1 MSPWKRFLALA
12 ALAHIPLAPAHAA
25 GGYPDRPI
33 TLVVGYAPGGGADI
47 TARLLGQRLSEQLG
61 VSVVV
66 ENRPGAGQ
74 NIGAAYVARSA
85 PDGYT
90 ILVSSSAMGI
100 NPSLFPRLEYDPVK
114 SFAPVAVFGQ
124 SPNLLVASSTVGV
137 GSVQELVAYGRKFP
151 GRLNFSSSGHGSTQ
165 HLSGELFKQI
175 TGIEAVHVPYKGSGP
190 SVNGVLA
197 GEVQFTFVNIPSIA
211 TVLGSDKIKVLAVTS
226 EQRLR
231 SLPDVPT
238 MAEAGIDGMVVS
250 AWYGLMAPAGTP
262 ESVVATLNQ
271 AANDAV
277 RDEAFKAQ
285 LVQAGVEPMTS
296 TPAFF
301 AEFLQQ
307 EIDRW
312 KSVIRAAGAKVD

>member
-1 MSPWKRFLALA
+1 MSAWKRFLVLA
-12 ALAHIPLAPAHAA
+12 ALSHAALSPAHAA
-25 GGYPDRPI
+25 NGYPDKPI

-74 NIGAAYVARSA
+74 NIGATHVARSA

-100 NPSLFPRLEYDPVK
+100 NPSLFPKLEYDPVK
-114 SFAPVAVFGQ
+114 SFAPIAVFGQ

-137 GSVQELVAYGRKFP
+137 DSVQELIAYGKKFP
-151 GRLNFSSSGHGSTQ
+151 GKLNFSSSGHGSTQ

-226 EQRLR
+226 AQRLQA
-231 SLPDVPT
+231 LPDVPT
-238 MAEAGIDGMVVS
+238 MSEAGVDNMVVS

-262 ESVVATLNQ
+262 EPIVALLNK
-271 AANDAV
+271 ATNDAIN
-277 RDEAFKAQ
+277 DEKFKAQ
-285 LVQAGVEPMTS
+285 LIQAGVEPMTS

-301 AEFLQQ
+301 ADFLQK

-312 KSVIRAAGAKVD
+312 KSVIHTAGAKVD